1 MKRLFT
7 GILVIAMLFTTAV
20 AAPSSSEDT
29 QWRSEKSP
37 AQGYYVQG
45 LSQSKIDAL
54 TETTIIKDNNSPTGF
69 YVTFRYY
76 APDAQRVRI
85 RGEWS
90 FATDRGSF
98 YPMSDNIMPEDY
110 KDGMFPL
117 QVDQNDWP
125 AFDMELNEDTGVWF
139 YTIAL
144 PSGTWSYRFI
154 VNGVEGAALTDYTD
168 AFVETDP
175 NNRPL
180 EKDLGEQNNSQ
191 VRIPYV
197 KSKQSL
203 NLSVQLPRTDKRVG
217 TLTYHLYEATGYE
230 GELADDP
237 AIAVYTPYGYSASRK
252 EPYKVLYLSHGAGVE
267 SEMSW
272 WNKGSVGNILDN
284 LIVQKVVE
292 PFVVVLINNYAVN
305 FDAENLTKN
314 IVPLVE
320 KNYNVRTDPAGKAVA
335 GLSNG
340 ARYTQNQML
349 THPSAFGYYG
359 LFSGGFFDDASME
372 GVTFDAEALKDAKI
386 YLSAGSKEFG
396 LLAIQRTSQLLAES
410 GVTGY
415 HSFVVTGG
423 HDWNVWR
430 QIFVD
435 YVTNELWQ

>member
-7 GILVIAMLFTTAV
+7 GILVMAMLFTTAV
-20 AAPSSSEDT
+20 AAPSSSEDA
-29 QWRSEKSP
+29 QWRKEKSP

-45 LSQSKIDAL
+45 LSQKKIDAL
-54 TETTIIKDNNSPTGF
+54 TETTIIKDNKSPTGF

-110 KDGMFPL
+110 EDGMFPL

-154 VNGVEGAALTDYTD
+154 VDGVEGAALTDYTD

-180 EKDLGEQNNSQ
+180 EKELGEQNNSQ
-191 VRIPYV
+191 VRVPYV

-203 NLSVQLPRTDKRVG
+203 DLSVQLPRTDKRVG

-237 AIAVYTPYGYSASRK
+237 AIAVYTPYGYSANRK

-272 WNKGSVGNILDN
+272 WNKGSVGNMLDN
-284 LIVQKVVE
+284 LIAQNVVE

-320 KNYNVRTDPAGKAVA
+320 ENYNVRTDREGKAVA
-335 GLSNG
+335 GLSAG
-340 ARYTQNQML
+340 GRYSQDQML
-349 THPSAFGYYG
+349 THPWEFGYYG

-372 GVTFDAEALKDAKI
+372 GVSFNAEALNDAKI
-386 YLSAGSKEFG
+386 YLAAGSKEFG
-396 LLAIQRTSQLLAES
+396 LLAIQRTSQALTAS

-423 HDWNVWR
+423 HDCNLWR
-430 QIFVD
+430 QIFDD
-435 YVTNELWQ
+435 YVTNELSH